1 MSAPTPPRLLDLA
14 GRHLL
19 RAEDLDFSALED
31 LPRDLFPPLFM
42 EASQGGHIE
51 TLKAMVQT
59 WPFVRLP
66 LGALI
71 DLPHVGPLQA
81 VLEALDVLLA
91 QKVRSR

>member
-1 MSAPTPPRLLDLA
+1 
-14 GRHLL
+14 
-19 RAEDLDFSALED
+19 
-31 LPRDLFPPLFM
+31 
-42 EASQGGHIE
+42 
-51 TLKAMVQT
+51 MVQT

-91 QKVRSR
+91 QKIRSRSVFHGNLVKSLESRGRWLG